1 MRRSAQRGFT
11 LTEIVV
17 AIAVLAI
24 LAGAMTPLVVK
35 QIEKSRK
42 SRSQQDLRVIKVA
55 FEQYFADTGR
65 WPCNWRAG
73 ASNTWNGEL
82 RNFQCMY
89 ENTANLTG
97 WDGPYLNN
105 DGGQRNGQTVM
116 AQQVN
121 GEWQGVIDAW
131 GRSYRAYLRAP
142 GGAFPN
148 GVIMLYSR
156 GSDGAID
163 TNANQLANNDA
174 QDDDVLMVVTKATRG

>member
-1 MRRSAQRGFT
+1 MFRSSQRGFT

-42 SRSQQDLRVIKVA
+42 SRSMQDLRVIKSA

-65 WPCNWRAG
+65 WPCNWRSG

-82 RNFQCMY
+82 RNFECMY
-89 ENTANLTG
+89 ANTANLPG

-105 DGGQRNGQTVM
+105 DGGQRNGNIVM

-121 GEWQGVIDAW
+121 GQWSGVLDAW
-131 GRSYRAYLRAP
+131 GRSYRAYFRAP
-142 GGAFPN
+142 GGAFPD
-148 GVIMLYSR
+148 GAITLYSR
-156 GSDGAID
+156 GADGTVD
-163 TNANQLANNDA
+163 TNDNNLARA
-174 QDDDVLMVVTKATRG
+174 EPSDDDVLMLVTKVTR